1 MPRQA
6 KATEYTLPELTLI
19 VDNGAYSMKAGF
31 ATSSPD
37 PEKDC
42 HVVPNCMAKSRDK
55 RVWVG
60 SQLENCKDFGEMAF
74 RRPVEKGY
82 LVNWEAEKEIWDST
96 FFDKGALLKARVL
109 FRVMPMRSNLKL
121 SVILTTRI

>member
-1 MPRQA
+1 MPRQT
-6 KATEYTLPELTLI
+6 KATGYALPEQTLI

-31 ATSSPD
+31 ATTSSD

-42 HVVPNCMAKSRDK
+42 HVIPNCMARSRDK

-60 SQLENCKDFGEMAF
+60 SQLENCKDFGEMVF

-96 FFDKGALLKARVL
+96 FFDKGAELKAWIVSRVIT
-109 FRVMPMRSNLKL
+109 MYSN
-121 SVILTTRI
+121 

>member
-1 MPRQA
+1 MPRQS
-6 KATEYTLPELTLI
+6 KATGYALPEQTLV

-31 ATSSPD
+31 ATTLSD

-42 HVVPNCMAKSRDK
+42 HVIPNCMAKSRDK
-55 RVWVG
+55 RIWVG

-82 LVNWEAEKEIWDST
+82 LVNWEAEKEIWDNT
-96 FFDKGALLKARVL
+96 FFDKAAQLKARVL
-109 FRVMPMRSNLKL
+109 SKVMPMHPNFKN
-121 SVILTTRI
+121 SVILTTRT

>member
-1 MPRQA
+1 MPRQT
-6 KATEYTLPELTLI
+6 KAAEYALPEHTLI
-19 VDNGAYSMKAGF
+19 VDNGAYSIKAGF
-31 ATSSPD
+31 ATTLSD

-42 HVVPNCMAKSRDK
+42 HVVPNCMARSRDK

-60 SQLENCKDFGEMAF
+60 SQLESCKDFGEMAF

-96 FFDKGALLKARVL
+96 FFDKGAQLKARVL
-109 FRVMPMRSNLKL
+109 FGVMHKYSNIKI
-121 SVILTTRI
+121 SVILTPRI